1 MDAFSMNPES
11 LELKNM
17 TLMSQSFSHSK
28 AVDLSRLEAPKVT
41 VNIFEKIAQLSYLPG
56 LNLYSLFMLSSE

>member
-1 MDAFSMNPES
+1 MNPES
-11 LELKNM
+11 LELENM

-28 AVDLSRLEAPKVT
+28 AVDLRSRLEVWGLQTKVT
-41 VNIFEKIAQLSYLPG
+41 VNIFEKIAQSSYLPG